1 MVREASPLEAAA
13 AALARRDRS
22 AAWLTRFL
30 EGRGVSADEAAGAV
44 ARLERAGYVDD
55 VRFAAARADS
65 LAARGSGDEA
75 IRADLTAA
83 GVADEDVVRALAAL
97 EPEAE
102 RARMLVERLGTSA
115 RTARRLVAKGF
126 DADAVEA
133 AFAASR
139 DAPDG

>member
-22 AAWLTRFL
+22 AAWLTLFL